1 MFRMFGLLL
10 AGVLIA
16 GGARAQTA
24 VVVPSLEDMALTPA
38 TRCVVAAAERHSV
51 NPWVLKA
58 ILKVESNFN
67 PGAVNR
73 NPNGTKDIGM
83 AQINTIHL
91 RELSKHGIS
100 GADLLDPCVSTY
112 VAAWHLAKQYR
123 QYGNTW
129 FAVGAYHS
137 VTRCYNERYVGLVWN
152 ALVDWKVMA
161 EPRRAAKSLEAC
173 GFKAVSSD
181 GSTRKPSS
189 TRVAKASSAGLLAFD
204 E

>member
-1 MFRMFGLLL
+1 MKRMMGLLL
-10 AGVLIA
+10 AGVVIA
-16 GGARAQTA
+16 SGASARSAGA
-24 VVVPSLEDMALTPA
+24 IPRLEDMALTPA

-100 GADLLDPCVSTY
+100 GTDLLDPCVSTY
-112 VAAWHLAKQYR
+112 VAAWHLSKQYR

-137 VTRCYNERYVGLVWN
+137 VSRCYNDRYVGLVWN
-152 ALVDWKVMA
+152 ALVDWKVVE
-161 EPRRAAKSLEAC
+161 EPRRRTKSLEAC
-173 GFKAVSSD
+173 GFKAVAQEGGAKKPT
-181 GSTRKPSS
+181 GS
-189 TRVAKASSAGLLAFD
+189 RVARAESSGLMAFD
-204 E
+204 Q

>member
-1 MFRMFGLLL
+1 MNRKLGLLL
-10 AGVLIA
+10 AGAVIA
-16 GGARAQTA
+16 GGVGAQTRDGI
-24 VVVPSLEDMALTPA
+24 PRLEDMALTPA
-38 TRCVVAAAERHSV
+38 TRCVVAAAKRHSV

-67 PGAVNR
+67 PGAINR

-152 ALVDWKVMA
+152 ALVEWKVMDA
-161 EPRRAAKSLEAC
+161 PRRRTQSLEAC
-173 GFKAVSSD
+173 GFKAVTAEGTSKKPT
-181 GSTRKPSS
+181 GS
-189 TRVAKASSAGLLAFD
+189 RVAKANSAGLMAFD